1 MMPFR
6 GHARWGKMVSAGAK
20 LRARACHPPK
30 EVNKAEGLT
39 YISLQTLIK
48 MTMGLYHPPDGVTNL
63 KYKLLCFLTPN
74 KIIF

>member
-48 MTMGLYHPPDGVTNL
+48 MTIDMIKV
-63 KYKLLCFLTPN
+63 
-74 KIIF
+74 